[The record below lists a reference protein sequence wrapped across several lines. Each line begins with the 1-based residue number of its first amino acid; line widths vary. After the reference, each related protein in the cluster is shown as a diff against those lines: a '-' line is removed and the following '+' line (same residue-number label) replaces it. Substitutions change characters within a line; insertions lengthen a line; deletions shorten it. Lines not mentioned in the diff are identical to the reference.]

1 MMIKMTG
8 FRNVVAHDYE
18 KINYDI
24 LYDVLKNRLSD
35 VESFLDIIAGL

>member
-1 MMIKMTG
+1 MIKMTG

-24 LYDVLKNRLSD
+24 VHDVLQNKLKNIEEFIGIISRL
-35 VESFLDIIAGL
+35 